1 MYTEF
6 YTALIQDENGDV
18 SDRELSAIIN
28 NSNQLRELVE
38 GLPDLVGSELN
49 EEALVELNTLLSDT
63 TKQLVDLNTLAAHA
77 LGDMIIGAV
86 DSSHILDELCF
97 NEDWLMQEEA
107 EGVLIMT
114 STFQD
119 YFNDLKV
126 WIQSKFFFGMVVIDC
141 LHNSVWVLRPAQR

>member
-28 NSNQLRELVE
+28 NSN
-38 GLPDLVGSELN
+38 LVGSELN

-63 TKQLVDLNTLAAHA
+63 TKQLVDLNMLAAHA
-77 LGDMIIGAV
+77 LGDMIIGDV

>member
-77 LGDMIIGAV
+77 LGDMIIGDV

-107 EGVLIMT
+107 EGVSLRYSRAWRFGSSAFWSGAT
-114 STFQD
+114 SRWSRKRAIWSQLSQKT
-119 YFNDLKV
+119 
-126 WIQSKFFFGMVVIDC
+126 C
-141 LHNSVWVLRPAQR
+141 SV

>member
-1 MYTEF
+1 M
-6 YTALIQDENGDV
+6 
-18 SDRELSAIIN
+18 
-28 NSNQLRELVE
+28 
-38 GLPDLVGSELN
+38 
-49 EEALVELNTLLSDT
+49 ELNTLLSDT

-77 LGDMIIGAV
+77 LGDMIIGDV

>member
-49 EEALVELNTLLSDT
+49 EEALVELNTL
-63 TKQLVDLNTLAAHA
+63 AAHA
-77 LGDMIIGAV
+77 LGDMIIGDV

>member
-1 MYTEF
+1 M
-6 YTALIQDENGDV
+6 
-18 SDRELSAIIN
+18 
-28 NSNQLRELVE
+28 E
-38 GLPDLVGSELN
+38 GLPDLVGSELS
-49 EEALVELNTLLSDT
+49 EEALVDMNTQLSDT

-77 LGDMIIGAV
+77 LGDMIIGDI
-86 DSSHILDELCF
+86 DSSKIMDELCF

-107 EGVLIMT
+107 EGVLTMT

-141 LHNSVWVLRPAQR
+141 LHNSVGAAWGREA

>member
-1 MYTEF
+1 
-6 YTALIQDENGDV
+6 
-18 SDRELSAIIN
+18 
-28 NSNQLRELVE
+28 
-38 GLPDLVGSELN
+38 
-49 EEALVELNTLLSDT
+49 
-63 TKQLVDLNTLAAHA
+63 
-77 LGDMIIGAV
+77 
-86 DSSHILDELCF
+86 
-97 NEDWLMQEEA
+97 MQEEA

>member
-6 YTALIQDENGDV
+6 YTALIQDESGDV

-38 GLPDLVGSELN
+38 SLPDLVGSELN

-77 LGDMIIGAV
+77 LGDMIIGDV

-97 NEDWLMQEEA
+97 NKDWLMQEEA